1 MSTKNNLISK
11 IKPMS
16 HISSNELYLIKRKN
30 IFDSMELGKS
40 KKFVQSFRSNLIM
53 LQIFAEK
60 AKKRRNRTKD
70 TIQSEDFKCLRFYLF
85 FYRGNYFFL
94 STQTLCR
101 IF

>member
-1 MSTKNNLISK
+1 
-11 IKPMS
+11 MS